1 MIETPENTPRLG
13 AQGQRVL
20 DVMRDG
26 KARTL
31 DQISQAAGAP
41 PASASARLRDLRKAG
56 HCVIGK
62 HMGCGLWSYRV
73 EVGS

>member
-1 MIETPENTPRLG
+1 MIETPENNPRLG
-13 AQGQRVL
+13 AQARRVFAL
-20 DVMRDG
+20 MSDG

-31 DQISQAAGAP
+31 EQISQGAGAP
-41 PASASARLRDLRKAG
+41 AASASARLRDLRKAG

-73 EVGS
+73 EV

>member
-1 MIETPENTPRLG
+1 MTIETHTAPCLR
-13 AQGQRVL
+13 AQYDRVL
-20 DVMRDG
+20 ELMSDG

-73 EVGS
+73 EVA